1 MSAIV
6 GYHWLIPLLA
16 AGANV
21 TICILVLRLGMRE
34 RLHRGF
40 AALTL
45 TSTSWNLGIFSLCF
59 FRDPVAAEWWSRVF
73 RTAICLAPAVV
84 YHFGLILSESESRR
98 ARALLVFG
106 YAAGSALALLNLQ
119 GALVEGLAPHTW
131 GWYLRTTP
139 LYNALTALLV
149 LFCVLWAERVWSA
162 YRFASSARQRVQ
174 AKFWLLG
181 AVIQIPFA
189 LTNLLPLY
197 GFNTYPLG
205 SVGSVAFAGL
215 VAYAMVRHRLMDVD
229 FVVRKGASFLL
240 ASAVVVVPGALALEL
255 LTEELSPEA
264 APILVCAAVALA
276 LVSIMLVPTLQ
287 QALETRVHR
296 ALFPARYDSRLRL
309 RQLSAALVHILDQG
323 ELVRRLGETLTEVL
337 DVESCHVFVRDD
349 ERSHLRLLYATP
361 DWTPSLPEGAARALE
376 VVHEPMLV
384 SEVEALSASAAA
396 LLRTHAWEVAIPLRI
411 NDRLTGLVALGRDK
425 DYRIFSAEDLQ
436 LLATVAAGASVAL
449 ENASLSRQLRR
460 SEVVLERANRLSS
473 LGMLAAG
480 IAHEIRNPLVAVKTF
495 LDLLPQRLEDHEF
508 LSHFREL
515 SLGELRRV
523 TDLIADLLALG
534 KSKTAERRAVELG
547 PTLEPVVRLM
557 ESTARKRHIEV
568 AAAFD
573 PRVPPAWADPDQ
585 LKQIIV
591 NLLLNAIETSSA
603 GGHVKLDVRPAPPGS
618 VVLEVRDDGPGIP
631 ANQLESIFHPFFT
644 TKETG
649 TGLGL
654 ALVHQMVV
662 EHGGEITVESTVG
675 RGSAFRVVL
684 PTAPLALARTG
695 T

>member
-240 ASAVVVVPGALALEL
+240 ASAVVLVPGALA
-255 LTEELSPEA
+255 
-264 APILVCAAVALA
+264 
-276 LVSIMLVPTLQ
+276 
-287 QALETRVHR
+287 
-296 ALFPARYDSRLRL
+296 
-309 RQLSAALVHILDQG
+309 HILDQG

-675 RGSAFRVVL
+675 RGSAFRVTL

>member
-215 VAYAMVRHRLMDVD
+215 VR
-229 FVVRKGASFLL
+229 
-240 ASAVVVVPGALALEL
+240 
-255 LTEELSPEA
+255 
-264 APILVCAAVALA
+264 
-276 LVSIMLVPTLQ
+276 
-287 QALETRVHR
+287 
-296 ALFPARYDSRLRL
+296 RLRA
-309 RQLSAALVHILDQG
+309 RVS
-323 ELVRRLGETLTEVL
+323 
-337 DVESCHVFVRDD
+337 
-349 ERSHLRLLYATP
+349 RSG
-361 DWTPSLPEGAARALE
+361 W
-376 VVHEPMLV
+376 
-384 SEVEALSASAAA
+384 
-396 LLRTHAWEVAIPLRI
+396 
-411 NDRLTGLVALGRDK
+411 
-425 DYRIFSAEDLQ
+425 
-436 LLATVAAGASVAL
+436 
-449 ENASLSRQLRR
+449 
-460 SEVVLERANRLSS
+460 
-473 LGMLAAG
+473 
-480 IAHEIRNPLVAVKTF
+480 
-495 LDLLPQRLEDHEF
+495 
-508 LSHFREL
+508 
-515 SLGELRRV
+515 
-523 TDLIADLLALG
+523 
-534 KSKTAERRAVELG
+534 
-547 PTLEPVVRLM
+547 
-557 ESTARKRHIEV
+557 
-568 AAAFD
+568 
-573 PRVPPAWADPDQ
+573 RVP
-585 LKQIIV
+585 
-591 NLLLNAIETSSA
+591 
-603 GGHVKLDVRPAPPGS
+603 R
-618 VVLEVRDDGPGIP
+618 
-631 ANQLESIFHPFFT
+631 
-644 TKETG
+644 
-649 TGLGL
+649 
-654 ALVHQMVV
+654 
-662 EHGGEITVESTVG
+662 
-675 RGSAFRVVL
+675 
-684 PTAPLALARTG
+684 
-695 T
+695 

>member
-1 MSAIV
+1 
-6 GYHWLIPLLA
+6 
-16 AGANV
+16 
-21 TICILVLRLGMRE
+21 
-34 RLHRGF
+34 
-40 AALTL
+40 
-45 TSTSWNLGIFSLCF
+45 F

-131 GWYLRTTP
+131 GWYLHTTP
-139 LYNALTALLV
+139 LYHALPALLV

-240 ASAVVVVPGALALEL
+240 ASAVVLVPGALALEL

-287 QALETRVHR
+287 
-296 ALFPARYDSRLRL
+296 
-309 RQLSAALVHILDQG
+309 
-323 ELVRRLGETLTEVL
+323 
-337 DVESCHVFVRDD
+337 
-349 ERSHLRLLYATP
+349 
-361 DWTPSLPEGAARALE
+361 
-376 VVHEPMLV
+376 
-384 SEVEALSASAAA
+384 EALSASAAA

-480 IAHEIRNPLVAVKTF
+480 IAHEIRNPLVA
-495 LDLLPQRLEDHEF
+495 
-508 LSHFREL
+508 
-515 SLGELRRV
+515 
-523 TDLIADLLALG
+523 
-534 KSKTAERRAVELG
+534 
-547 PTLEPVVRLM
+547 
-557 ESTARKRHIEV
+557 
-568 AAAFD
+568 
-573 PRVPPAWADPDQ
+573 
-585 LKQIIV
+585 
-591 NLLLNAIETSSA
+591 
-603 GGHVKLDVRPAPPGS
+603 
-618 VVLEVRDDGPGIP
+618 
-631 ANQLESIFHPFFT
+631 
-644 TKETG
+644 
-649 TGLGL
+649 
-654 ALVHQMVV
+654 
-662 EHGGEITVESTVG
+662 
-675 RGSAFRVVL
+675 
-684 PTAPLALARTG
+684 
-695 T
+695 